1 MGCHPI
7 SRVGLLT
14 RDHHLTCGAM
24 VPFGMA
30 SPRQRHLVLTP
41 ISRPDGGHDAATLPA
56 TDNGRGSG
64 SRLPGNAHTSG
75 PGVATPVAPSRD
87 SSGAVTG

>member
-1 MGCHPI
+1 MGYQPV
-7 SRVGLLT
+7 SRVRLRA
-14 RDHHLTCGAM
+14 RDHRLTCGDM

-30 SPRQRHLVLTP
+30 SPRQRHLLLTP
-41 ISRPDGGHDAATLPA
+41 NSRPDGGHDAATLPA
-56 TDNGRGSG
+56 TDHGRGGG